1 LEISMAGHE
10 EELIEII
17 AEEAL
22 VDRAKLDPKATL
34 EDIGL
39 DSVDLVSV
47 VFAIEEKYGIEI
59 AEDAFSRSDTLAE
72 LLAKIE
78 ALIAAKES

>member
-1 LEISMAGHE
+1 MSGHE
-10 EELIEII
+10 EALIGII

-22 VDRAKLDPKATL
+22 IDRAKLIPSATL

-39 DSVDLVSV
+39 DSVDLVSA

-59 AEDAFSRSDTLAE
+59 AEDAFTRTDTLGDV
-72 LLAKIE
+72 LAKLE
-78 ALIAAKES
+78 SLIDAKES

>member
-1 LEISMAGHE
+1 MAGHE

-22 VDRAKLDPKATL
+22 VDRAKLDPNATL

>member
-1 LEISMAGHE
+1 MPGHE
-10 EELIEII
+10 EELIAII

-22 VDRAKLDPKATL
+22 IDRAKLDPAAKL

-47 VFAIEEKYGIEI
+47 IFAIEEKYGIEI
-59 AEDAFSRSDTLAE
+59 AEDAFSRTDTLASVME
-72 LLAKIE
+72 KIE
-78 ALIAAKES
+78 AMIDAKPATA